1 MENLKKAHKNARKG
15 KGWYAEVKEV
25 DRDLNGYLKQLQ
37 EMFKNH
43 TYKTSEYKSFIKN
56 ENGKE
61 REIFKLPYFPD
72 RIAQWAILQVIE
84 PYIMRNLV
92 DHTYS
97 AIPKRGIHKALH
109 DVQDAMR
116 TDLEGCQYCLKLDV
130 RKYYPSINH
139 AILKQKFRRIFKD
152 PELLWILDEIIDS
165 ISTAHIENL
174 QDIWLLDED
183 IDPETG
189 VPIGNYLSQFCG
201 NFYLSSFDHW
211 LKEDKKVKHCFR
223 YMDDITIFGR
233 TKDELHSLRAEIDV
247 YFRSELKLMLKQ
259 NWQVFPTYVRGLDF
273 VGYRIFPNFTLLRK
287 TTCVNFK
294 NKMLTIHEKVKDGQL
309 MNYSDWCSV
318 NSYKGWLKHC
328 DSFRLQEKYIAPI
341 QGAVDRYYEEV
352 IKPKSKK
359 GGTDMIDHGRVRST
373 VKPKPVEVDEFSV
386 WENSDIKDIHEPG
399 TEDMPG
405 FDGYEY
411 GLKQYEK
418 NEYILMQADQMTD
431 TQIALCE
438 VYELVAGV

>member
-15 KGWYAEVKEV
+15 KGWYAEVREV
-25 DRDLNGYLKQLQ
+25 DKDPEGYLTRLQ
-37 EMFKNH
+37 RMFIEH
-43 TYKTSEYKSFIKN
+43 TYHTSEYESFIKN

-84 PYIMRNLV
+84 PYIMRNFV

-109 DVQDAMR
+109 DVQDAMW

-211 LKEDKKVKHCFR
+211 LKEEKKIKHYFR
-223 YMDDITIFGR
+223 YMDDITIFGQ
-233 TKDELHSLRAEIDV
+233 TKDELHELRKEIDI
-247 YFRSELKLMLKQ
+247 YFRDKLKLMIKP

-273 VGYRIFPNFTLLRK
+273 VGYRIFPNYTLLRK
-287 TTCVNFK
+287 STCINFK
-294 NKMLTIHEKVKDGQL
+294 NKMLAIYEKVKDGQL

-359 GGTDMIDHGRVRST
+359 GGSDMIDYGKVKST
-373 VKPKPVEVDEFSV
+373 VKPQPVEVDQYSV
-386 WENSDIKDIHEPG
+386 WEHTNIKDVHEPG
-399 TEDMPG
+399 TEDSPG

-411 GLKQYEK
+411 DMKQYDK
-418 NEYILMQADQMTD
+418 DEYILMQANQMTD
-431 TQIALCE
+431 TQVALCE
-438 VYELVAGV
+438 VYELVAGM